1 MPFFRFSLKID
12 ESKILG
18 PTEALTNRVPD
29 DCLKPGETIP
39 VQEFKEEL
47 GEVLKVILSDWFT
60 PKNFYVQLRHNLS
73 KLQIMMQRLNKFYTE
88 MKENKALYSVE
99 FLPGVNGLYGK
110 HDKTQVLA
118 NEEKIPENKFLQILI

>member
-110 HDKTQVLA
+110 HDNTLRWIHPLY
-118 NEEKIPENKFLQILI
+118 EILL